1 MLKVARILKSN
12 GVEGAVL
19 VSSPDFDLLEITGPV
34 FIDFDGL
41 PVPFFLEDSSPRGI
55 GKYIIKLNDVCSL
68 SDAQEMVGRDIM
80 IDAEDI
86 EDLEESFDYIGWKVY
101 DSGSF
106 LGEVSGVEPIPGNMC
121 LYVKG
126 FEGEVMVPLHE
137 DFIESANPQ
146 EQILYLK
153 LPKGLY

>member
-12 GVEGAVL
+12 GVEGAML
-19 VSSPDFDLLEITGPV
+19 VSAPDFDLLEITDPV

-41 PVPFFLEDSSPRGI
+41 PVPFFIEESSSRGT

-80 IDAEDI
+80 IDAEQVD
-86 EDLEESFDYIGWKVY
+86 DTEESVNYVGWKIY
-101 DSGSF
+101 DSDSF
-106 LGEVSGVEPIPGNMC
+106 LGEVEGVEPIPGNLC
-121 LYVKG
+121 LYVHGLK
-126 FEGEVMVPLHE
+126 GEVMIPLHD
-137 DFIESANPQ
+137 DFIVSVNQ
-146 EQILYLK
+146 EKQVLYLK